1 MQTWIQWEWKRLR
14 GWALL
19 SRMLSK
25 WGGFFNL
32 ELSDKT
38 KTTLTIL
45 RTVSKGGLPSFCWLL
60 VLLYI
65 YMYIFFPSK
74 FLRLF
79 SRRPMLINCWNF
91 TPEKAFDGRRF
102 INYMIRIF
110 EVMSMDFCDSM
121 CLWNLTVSALILIN
135 EWRKTNKKD
144 HYFDHPADIGV
155 ASLANTHLW
164 KKWKKFSEIFIT
176 ICR

>member
-1 MQTWIQWEWKRLR
+1 MVRII
-14 GWALL
+14 
-19 SRMLSK
+19 
-25 WGGFFNL
+25 
-32 ELSDKT
+32 
-38 KTTLTIL
+38 LTIKSPGWCAITKQACRDESIVSL
-45 RTVSKGGLPSFCWLL
+45 FFSTIATYIAHYFYVSSTVNGKINTQTS
-60 VLLYI
+60 YI
-65 YMYIFFPSK
+65 YIFFFPSK

-79 SRRPMLINCWNF
+79 SRRSMLINCWNF

-102 INYMIRIF
+102 INYVIRIF

-164 KKWKKFSEIFIT
+164 KKWKKVSEISIS